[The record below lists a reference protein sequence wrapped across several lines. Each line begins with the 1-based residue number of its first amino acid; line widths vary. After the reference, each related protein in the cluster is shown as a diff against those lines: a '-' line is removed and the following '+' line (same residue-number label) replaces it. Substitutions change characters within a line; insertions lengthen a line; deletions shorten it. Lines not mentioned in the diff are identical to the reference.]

1 MEKEVRTGMKPK
13 KIFLTA
19 AACAVCATLCACSLN
34 FWDKP
39 EPYGT
44 HQDTSGQQPPVYED
58 VTPSSVPASGSQAAV
73 QHTLEGTVQAAGMS
87 AVTIRQDSGADISFA
102 LEGAETEEGALV
114 QGARVRATYEG
125 ELDMGL
131 AGGVTLLKLELLEAA
146 SASSSSTGTAAT
158 QSVTGEVVSAAT
170 SSLSLM
176 AEGDMVYDFDFSDT
190 GWPTANVPGGVTV
203 GARVTVYYTGTLGER
218 DCVVTLID
226 AA

>member
-13 KIFLTA
+13 KIFLAA
-19 AACAVCATLCACSLN
+19 AACAVCAALCACSLN

-146 SASSSSTGTAAT
+146 PASSSSTGTAAT

-176 AEGDMVYDFDFSDT
+176 A
-190 GWPTANVPGGVTV
+190 
-203 GARVTVYYTGTLGER
+203 
-218 DCVVTLID
+218 
-226 AA
+226 

>member
-1 MEKEVRTGMKPK
+1 MKPK
-13 KIFLTA
+13 KIFLAA
-19 AACAVCATLCACSLN
+19 AACAVCAALCACSLN

-114 QGARVRATYEG
+114 
-125 ELDMGL
+125 
-131 AGGVTLLKLELLEAA
+131 
-146 SASSSSTGTAAT
+146 
-158 QSVTGEVVSAAT
+158 
-170 SSLSLM
+170 
-176 AEGDMVYDFDFSDT
+176 
-190 GWPTANVPGGVTV
+190 
-203 GARVTVYYTGTLGER
+203 
-218 DCVVTLID
+218 
-226 AA
+226 

>member
-13 KIFLTA
+13 KIFLAA
-19 AACAVCATLCACSLN
+19 AACAVCAALCACSLN

-146 SASSSSTGTAAT
+146 PASSSSTGT
-158 QSVTGEVVSAAT
+158 AAT

>member
-1 MEKEVRTGMKPK
+1 MEESQIKQIIE
-13 KIFLTA
+13 
-19 AACAVCATLCACSLN
+19 
-34 FWDKP
+34 
-39 EPYGT
+39 
-44 HQDTSGQQPPVYED
+44 QQPLH
-58 VTPSSVPASGSQAAV
+58 GS
-73 QHTLEGTVQAAGMS
+73 
-87 AVTIRQDSGADISFA
+87 A
-102 LEGAETEEGALV
+102 LLDPRCKILLLV
-114 QGARVRATYEG
+114 CIGFVSYF
-125 ELDMGL
+125 L
-131 AGGVTLLKLELLEAA
+131 AGEVVSLALMLVYGLFIAVGNGGKWALKMIVVYIIVAYLNALLRYVQVPVLSVIMSVFGVTLLKLELLEAA
-146 SASSSSTGTAAT
+146 PASSSSTGTAAT

>member
-13 KIFLTA
+13 KIFLAA
-19 AACAVCATLCACSLN
+19 AACAVCAALCACSLN

-73 QHTLEGTVQAAGMS
+73 QHTLEGTVQ
-87 AVTIRQDSGADISFA
+87 
-102 LEGAETEEGALV
+102 
-114 QGARVRATYEG
+114 GARVRATYEG
-125 ELDMGL
+125 ELDIGL

-146 SASSSSTGTAAT
+146 PASSSSTGTAAT